1 MDFKI
6 EGLTDEQNKAIQ
18 AEIERRV
25 TSAVQTN
32 TKKVTEEV
40 TKAVAQSYE
49 GKITEAVAAATQ
61 SATMTEAQKIESLN
75 AELERMKKQI
85 ATEQLKGRV
94 EKRLLAAG
102 YDEKTVETIAPFM
115 ANAADEV
122 TLDATL
128 NAFITAQQNAV
139 NSALEKQKQD
149 LALNVTPPAG
159 TGSPNMLK
167 QDVNTTMQQIM
178 NNPNAPDPMYA
189 SAQAIQFLL
198 DNQGAE

>member
-1 MDFKI
+1 MDFTI

-18 AEIERRV
+18 AEIDRRV
-25 TSAVQTN
+25 TAAVQTN

-40 TKAVAQSYE
+40 TRAVAQSYE
-49 GKITEAVAAATQ
+49 GKISEAVAAATQ

-94 EKRLLAAG
+94 EKKLLAAG

-122 TLDATL
+122 ILDATL

-139 NSALEKQKQD
+139 NTALEKQKQD
-149 LALNVTPPAG
+149 LALNVTPPSGA
-159 TGSPNMLK
+159 GSPNMLK

-178 NNPNAPDPMYA
+178 SNPNAPDPMYA

>member
-1 MDFKI
+1 MDFTI

-49 GKITEAVAAATQ
+49 GKISEAVAAATQ

-102 YDEKTVETIAPFM
+102 YDEKTVEKIAPFM

-128 NAFITAQQNAV
+128 DAFITAQQNAV
-139 NSALEKQKQD
+139 NTALEKQKQD
-149 LALNVTPPAG
+149 LALNVTPPITAG
-159 TGSPNMLK
+159 NPNMLK